1 MHQLCRLYVNCSI
14 IINYSYSSLFLQA
27 DDLFASCYFLPDY
40 SAAFYSLFFGFHSFF
55 IFFAMRF
62 AYRAAERL
70 FRGKVLP

>member
-1 MHQLCRLYVNCSI
+1 MLFSSRLFGSV
-14 IINYSYSSLFLQA
+14 LF
-27 DDLFASCYFLPDY
+27 DFPRFS
-40 SAAFYSLFFGFHSFF
+40 SFF

>member
-1 MHQLCRLYVNCSI
+1 MHQLCRLYVNRAI
-14 IINYSYSSLFLQA
+14 IINYSCSLFIPARRLSSRRAIFSPVIRQR
-27 DDLFASCYFLPDY
+27 FIRFP
-40 SAAFYSLFFGFHSFF
+40 SFF